1 DPKALDVVPMK
12 RKALSL
18 HWELMFTRSLYETP
32 DMIAQHELLNRVAEL
47 IDQGVLKTTLGE
59 HFGAINAANLRRAHA
74 VIESGKAR
82 GKIVLEVQRQ
92 RLALHRYDVER
103 FRIID
108 QCQLA
113 LRLEGF
119 DELSEV
125 GVGVRQAGDVAHL
138 ADANLLQLL
147 HQWLAV
153 VDDVMSAQA
162 LDPLAGFRARCG
174 ADHGQ
179 IGQLTRQLYQDRSDA
194 TAGADDQQAFTFA
207 TALLDTQ
214 PIEEQFPGGDRG
226 QRQCGGVGVVE
237 GFWLVPDDA
246 LIDQVEFAVAPRAG
260 NGACVEHFIAHLE
273 QRHFIAGFANHT
285 DSVPSDHFGFG
296 GSRAGANFGIDRI
309 HRNRSDFDQQITGTG
324 CRLGQVHVDQRIGI
338 FDGQAVLGEG
348 NGFHGGLSEWDEMGL
363 ASFSNAAREVDLLP
377 GQVAAAIKRLERE
390 LDIRL
395 FARSTRSLRLTAEGE
410 QYLPT
415 AQTVLD
421 ALKDGREK
429 LRRESA
435 ELQGTLQVA
444 APSDLGRN
452 LLLPWLT
459 EFRSQHPALSL
470 RLFISDQVADLFRDP
485 VDVAIRY
492 GVDDADLVRRWAV
505 AGQGVA
511 YKSWLDVCE
520 DVRAGRLELLLPD
533 YPGEPT
539 PLNLVCPHRKQFS
552 PAVQQL
558 HSLLRNRF
566 AEMEKGLPVLL

>member
-1 DPKALDVVPMK
+1 MIRIDDLGLFVRTAAL
-12 RKALSL
+12 
-18 HWELMFTRSLYETP
+18 
-32 DMIAQHELLNRVAEL
+32 
-47 IDQGVLKTTLGE
+47 G
-59 HFGAINAANLRRAHA
+59 
-74 VIESGKAR
+74 
-82 GKIVLEVQRQ
+82 
-92 RLALHRYDVER
+92 
-103 FRIID
+103 
-108 QCQLA
+108 
-113 LRLEGF
+113 
-119 DELSEV
+119 
-125 GVGVRQAGDVAHL
+125 
-138 ADANLLQLL
+138 
-147 HQWLAV
+147 
-153 VDDVMSAQA
+153 
-162 LDPLAGFRARCG
+162 
-174 ADHGQ
+174 
-179 IGQLTRQLYQDRSDA
+179 
-194 TAGADDQQAFTFA
+194 
-207 TALLDTQ
+207 
-214 PIEEQFPGGDRG
+214 
-226 QRQCGGVGVVE
+226 
-237 GFWLVPDDA
+237 
-246 LIDQVEFAVAPRAG
+246 
-260 NGACVEHFIAHLE
+260 
-273 QRHFIAGFANHT
+273 
-285 DSVPSDHFGFG
+285 
-296 GSRAGANFGIDRI
+296 
-309 HRNRSDFDQQITGTG
+309 
-324 CRLGQVHVDQRIGI
+324 
-338 FDGQAVLGEG
+338 
-348 NGFHGGLSEWDEMGL
+348 
-363 ASFSNAAREVDLLP
+363 SFSNAAREVDLLP

-452 LLLPWLT
+452 MLLPWLT

-492 GVDDADLVRRWAV
+492 GVIQDADYIALSLASWNRRVLVAAPEYLARKGRPTVSDDLLRHECLLFTLGGRVYDKWRLGGRVFSVSGPLLTDDADLVRRWAV

-520 DVRAGRLELLLPD
+520 DVRAGRLEVLLPD

-566 AEMEKGLPVLL
+566 AEMEKGLPGLL